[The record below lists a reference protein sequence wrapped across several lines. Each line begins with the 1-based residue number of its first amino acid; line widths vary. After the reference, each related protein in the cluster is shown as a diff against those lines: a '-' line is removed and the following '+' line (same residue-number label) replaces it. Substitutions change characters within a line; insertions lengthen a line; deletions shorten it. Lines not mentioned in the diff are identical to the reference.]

1 MARTSLDP
9 PRTLLWRVA
18 EWYSRRRYGTVLDA
32 GRVYGHHPS
41 MVAAT
46 RIGCPW
52 CVDFGYGQAED
63 RRLSSQGFSDRC
75 AVPLPGSRTQGAG
88 DGSG

>member
-18 EWYSRRRYGTVLDA
+18 EWYSRRRYGTVLDP
-32 GRVYGHHPS
+32 GRVYGHHHS
-41 MVAAT
+41 VALSIVRLERGPAT
-46 RIGCPW
+46 WKAGDP
-52 CVDFGYGQAED
+52 
-63 RRLSSQGFSDRC
+63 LLKHL
-75 AVPLPGSRTQGAG
+75 AVMEGVG

>member
-18 EWYSRRRYGTVLDA
+18 EWYSRRRYGTVLDP

-41 MVAAT
+41 VALSIVRLERGPAT
-46 RIGCPW
+46 WKAGDP
-52 CVDFGYGQAED
+52 
-63 RRLSSQGFSDRC
+63 LLKHL
-75 AVPLPGSRTQGAG
+75 AVMEGVG